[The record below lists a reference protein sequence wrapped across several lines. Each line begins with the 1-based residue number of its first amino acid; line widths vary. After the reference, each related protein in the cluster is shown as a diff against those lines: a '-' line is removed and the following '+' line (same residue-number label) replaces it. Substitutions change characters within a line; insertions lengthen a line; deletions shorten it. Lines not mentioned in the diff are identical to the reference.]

1 MEKSN
6 QVLRNAKLWND
17 TESHS
22 QARVLIDLLGGPEQC
37 YSACGNIYNSSFT
50 ASKILWLKE
59 KEPEIFE
66 SANKICLPHDF
77 ITFKLTGEFVTDRG
91 DASGTGYF
99 NPFRDSYNTEVLKI
113 LGIQTINLPTIRHWN
128 QVVGYYNG
136 IAVYPGT
143 GDNMASAAAIALN
156 KYMVAISIGTSG
168 AIFTRLENPPEK
180 QPSEEINIFCAA
192 DSGYLALACTLNATK
207 VVNKMAE
214 LLGLELDHFSK
225 LGADQPKSDNSL
237 IILPF
242 FDGERTPLL
251 IRAYGVMLGLCSST
265 TKRDL
270 AESTFKSVSFSIAS
284 ALTKLAQS
292 IDITDRYEV
301 VLIGGG
307 IGFEPF
313 KEIFPSLF
321 SSAVYSCNLKS
332 PPATGACVLAAAGLT
347 GANPKDIVT
356 EWGLS
361 RSIEKLEPRIDRDK
375 LMRDFQQYSYYLNI
389 LKNQIY

>member
-1 MEKSN
+1 
-6 QVLRNAKLWND
+6 
-17 TESHS
+17 
-22 QARVLIDLLGGPEQC
+22 
-37 YSACGNIYNSSFT
+37 
-50 ASKILWLKE
+50 
-59 KEPEIFE
+59 
-66 SANKICLPHDF
+66 
-77 ITFKLTGEFVTDRG
+77 
-91 DASGTGYF
+91 
-99 NPFRDSYNTEVLKI
+99 
-113 LGIQTINLPTIRHWN
+113 
-128 QVVGYYNG
+128 
-136 IAVYPGT
+136 
-143 GDNMASAAAIALN
+143 
-156 KYMVAISIGTSG
+156 
-168 AIFTRLENPPEK
+168 
-180 QPSEEINIFCAA
+180 
-192 DSGYLALACTLNATK
+192 
-207 VVNKMAE
+207 MAE
-214 LLGLELDHFSK
+214 LLGLELDYFSK

-375 LMRDFQQYSYYLNI
+375 LMRDFQQYSCYLNI